1 MYHTLTSH
9 TIFSNIFSRLQLLN
23 RINWTLGFEAES
35 LTDFRKDILSFIRP
49 KAKSFLDCNSSKG
62 LKFVTK
68 LCLGF
73 SHLREHE
80 LKQSVQGSSNPLCSC
95 SLDVESPICYFLHYS
110 PLFTIERNTL
120 QNTISQI
127 HNKLLDS
134 NESNFSIF

>member
-1 MYHTLTSH
+1 M
-9 TIFSNIFSRLQLLN
+9 
-23 RINWTLGFEAES
+23 
-35 LTDFRKDILSFIRP
+35 SFIRP
-49 KAKSFLDCNSSKG
+49 KAKSFFDCNSSKG

-80 LKQSVQGSSNPLCSC
+80 LKHSFQGSSNPLCSC

-127 HNKLLDS
+127 HNKLLDI
-134 NESNFSIF
+134 NESNFSIFSKILERLIFEQMFPFFIQNIIIATNQSGFKPTDSCINQLI